1 MKCANCDS
9 SALYVYQ
16 ITLDAHIEYCAKH
29 LPKFLEPLR
38 KAGNL
43 KTTDEFQ
50 RLISSMTQP
59 TAESEV
65 EPKKKKKT
73 KKADE
78 NNEGNS

>member
-1 MKCANCDS
+1 MTCANCES
-9 SALYVYQ
+9 LALYVYQ
-16 ITLDAHIEYCAKH
+16 ITHETHILYCNKH

-50 RLISSMTQP
+50 RLRESLTP
-59 TAESEV
+59 TSEE
-65 EPKKKKKT
+65 EPKKKKKA